1 MIKTT
6 ELIQDA
12 LVESFNEDFDI
23 TVIQDSL
30 RRALV
35 ALYQSVD
42 STERQPLF
50 DRYQSAFEAVEARN
64 AKLDRFMEPSEVK
77 AMRDQLDEIMPK
89 AEQDE
94 LMRSL
99 AESEL
104 PD

>member
-64 AKLDRFMEPSEVK
+64 AKLDRFMPVEDVD
-77 AMRDQLDEIMPK
+77 AMQRQLNSLMTAEEQDQLVVSMND
-89 AEQDE
+89 
-94 LMRSL
+94 
-99 AESEL
+99 SETA
-104 PD
+104 

>member
-64 AKLDRFMEPSEVK
+64 AKLDRFMPVEDVD
-77 AMRDQLDEIMPK
+77 AMQRQLNSLMTAEEQDQLVVSMND
-89 AEQDE
+89 
-94 LMRSL
+94 
-99 AESEL
+99 SETT
-104 PD
+104 